1 MAPLVHSRPALAGCS
16 RSPETP
22 RTTTADTVRTS
33 CSYCGVGCGIVLRV
47 GTDAASGRRAGRERC
62 RRYPGRA

>member
-1 MAPLVHSRPALAGCS
+1 M
-16 RSPETP
+16 
-22 RTTTADTVRTS
+22 RTS